1 MNGLIKIVIG
11 LLVLVLAL
19 YLLTFRS
26 WLSAFITILQ
36 GGIIGLLILVTL
48 ALILLGFSELKE

>member
-11 LLVLVLAL
+11 LLVLILAL

-26 WLSAFITILQ
+26 WLNAFTTIIR